1 MPLATAV
8 LSGERADDG
17 LYIPM
22 IERLRGGLQTPGLWF
37 VGAWKRS
44 ALDTRAS
51 LARPPDWYVAPLP
64 LPGTTAAA
72 MDAWITVGVT
82 QGEAG
87 EFTRRWRTNDR
98 GQEGLAAEGYAW
110 ERTCQAADGVGAW
123 RERGLVVRS
132 PMPAAQPAAG

>member
-1 MPLATAV
+1 
-8 LSGERADDG
+8 
-17 LYIPM
+17 
-22 IERLRGGLQTPGLWF
+22 
-37 VGAWKRS
+37 
-44 ALDTRAS
+44 
-51 LARPPDWYVAPLP
+51 
-64 LPGTTAAA
+64 